1 MWILDLILLT
11 DNKMMLHGPKQS
23 LAGIIQDNSY
33 AIYNPCF
40 FFVIIEKQGLDQRG
54 LGLSLLIFPSFS
66 KYIQKQFNLHIYTYK
81 HKI

>member
-40 FFVIIEKQGLDQRG
+40 FFCHYIKARVRSEGSWIKPVD
-54 LGLSLLIFPSFS
+54 LSFIF
-66 KYIQKQFNLHIYTYK
+66 KIHTKTIQFTHIYL
-81 HKI
+81 

>member
-1 MWILDLILLT
+1 MNTTWYVIYFTFHCPTRSYLALNSYLTVSKCCAFALMWILDLILLT

-40 FFVIIEKQGLDQRG
+40 FFVII
-54 LGLSLLIFPSFS
+54 
-66 KYIQKQFNLHIYTYK
+66 
-81 HKI
+81 